1 MKGKALNI
9 GQQPKVLSLS
19 PNGKGGVRIYASMNL
34 TQKEKLDL
42 LEQALVHIRK
52 ETHANNRRTS

>member
-9 GQQPKVLSLS
+9 GEQPKVLSLS
-19 PNGKGGVRIYASMNL
+19 PNGKGGVKIYASMNL

-52 ETHANNRRTS
+52 AQDVQRSI

>member
-9 GQQPKVLSLS
+9 GGQPKVLSLS
-19 PNGKGGVRIYASMNL
+19 PNGKGGVKIYASMNL

-52 ETHANNRRTS
+52 AQDVQRSI

>member
-9 GQQPKVLSLS
+9 GEQPKVLSLS
-19 PNGKGGVRIYASMNL
+19 PNGKGGVKIFASMNL
-34 TQKEKLDL
+34 TQKEKLEL

-52 ETHANNRRTS
+52 AQDV

>member
-9 GQQPKVLSLS
+9 GEQPKVLSLS
-19 PNGKGGVRIYASMNL
+19 PNGKGGVKIYASMNL

-42 LEQALVHIRK
+42 LEQALEHIRK
-52 ETHANNRRTS
+52 AQNVQRSI

>member
-9 GQQPKVLSLS
+9 GEQPKVLSLS
-19 PNGKGGVRIYASMNL
+19 PNGKGGVKIYASMNL

-52 ETHANNRRTS
+52 ALDVQRSI